1 MAVEEVQ
8 TAANHKALFAALA
21 EPFDPSEIKW
31 RVTHT
36 TQDGRRGAVVAF
48 ADPRAYTDRLN
59 HVFTPTGWTRTYNV
73 TTISAVSR
81 QKRDKLIQTGKV
93 LVTSTV
99 TIHGLGC
106 HSGSG
111 EEWADEQNAMT
122 SAEAQAFK
130 RACTCFCLGRY
141 LYKFAE
147 MWVPL
152 NEHRQPL
159 EYPSL
164 PGWALPGK
172 VTDKGQ
178 TIASERTAAAPRGPI
193 DQELTARIESFPR
206 ILGASIYGEILWRV
220 ARVQKAADIPN
231 AQLQTSVVDAGEKA
245 VRGVRRAKALADA
258 VGDTRFI
265 AVLDGLQIGSMT
277 NIRNLETLKR
287 LVFDLEGCA
296 SKLAA

>member
-8 TAANHKALFAALA
+8 NAANHEALFAALA

-93 LVTSTV
+93 LVTCTV

-152 NEHRQPL
+152 NEHRHPL

-164 PGWALPGK
+164 PKWALPGK

-178 TIASERTAAAPRGPI
+178 TAPSEQSLSTARGPI
-193 DQELTARIESFPR
+193 DQELTAKIESFPR
-206 ILGASIYGEILWRV
+206 VLGTSIYGELLWRI
-220 ARVQKAADIPN
+220 ARVKRAADIPN
-231 AQLQTSVVDAGEKA
+231 AQLQASVVEAGNRAARGIRKA
-245 VRGVRRAKALADA
+245 SALAEA
-258 VGDTRFI
+258 VGDAQFI
-265 AVLDGLQIGSMT
+265 AVLDNLQIGSMAT
-277 NIRNLETLKR
+277 IPNLETLKR
-287 LVFDLEGCA
+287 LVQALEGCS

>member
-8 TAANHKALFAALA
+8 TAANHEALFAALA

-93 LVTSTV
+93 LVTCTV
-99 TIHGLGC
+99 TIHGLAC

-159 EYPSL
+159 EYPTL
-164 PGWALPGK
+164 PKWALPSQ
-172 VTDKGQ
+172 VTDRSQ
-178 TIASERTAAAPRGPI
+178 TASGERISSLPRGPI
-193 DQELTARIESFPR
+193 DQELTTKIESFPR
-206 ILGASIYGEILWRV
+206 VLGASIYGEILWRV
-220 ARVQKAADIPN
+220 ARVKRAADIPN
-231 AQLQTSVVDAGEKA
+231 AQLQASIVEAGERTA
-245 VRGVRRAKALADA
+245 RGIRRANTFADS

-265 AVLDGLQIGSMT
+265 AVLDNLQIGSMAT
-277 NIRNLETLKR
+277 IPNLETLKR
-287 LVFDLEGCA
+287 LVQTLEGCA